1 MKYYENMNNLEE
13 EFVRENKNT
22 INPCLSLT
30 ELGDPEA
37 SFMLGLLYWNEAP
50 SDRFKDEG
58 IRLLE
63 IAAEKGNL
71 DAAKLLLSISKDSI
85 SESSELVDGSD
96 SHEFEM
102 YEPTIAKGRDSGVA
116 KKYYDT
122 EDSTE
127 LFSFQAIE
135 ESYLYLI
142 LSMFGIIPALMYGVY
157 ALAAG
162 LRFCH
167 LLFSLCVFGLGCV
180 FFFLKQR
187 SYFIRFLEN
196 GISINRKKK
205 NPVFIPRE
213 NLLGIRLFDRSLDLV
228 HTGGLLE
235 YQVEK
240 SLLKANTRSLKENF
254 HTYMSVFPSQ
264 YYSSLP
270 ELELKRQVI
279 HHSYRHANYT
289 KLVKVLNTVLI
300 PGEEILYVSKFRN
313 NKNFILIVLAYMVVS
328 SFIARGLLIALPFFW
343 LLSYRANIYL
353 FITSKR
359 LVIYKH
365 NFKTTL
371 EYAFNDMK
379 HATLGRSGIILE
391 GDTWAETFNIKL
403 GERDIL
409 SVLADKL
416 RNHDNVEVEIYT

>member
-1 MKYYENMNNLEE
+1 MKYYENMNDLEE
-13 EFVRENKNT
+13 EFVREYKNT
-22 INPCLSLT
+22 INPCLSMS
-30 ELGDPEA
+30 EQGDPEA
-37 SFMLGLLYWNEAP
+37 SFMLGSLYWNEAP

-102 YEPTIAKGRDSGVA
+102 YDPTIAKGRDSGVA

-142 LSMFGIIPALMYGVY
+142 LSMFGIIPSVIYGVY

-162 LRFCH
+162 LRFYH
-167 LLFSLCVFGLGCV
+167 LLFSLCAFGLGCA

-187 SYFIRFLEN
+187 SYSIRFLEN
-196 GISINRKKK
+196 GISIYRKNK
-205 NPVFIPRE
+205 NSVFIPRE
-213 NLLGIRLFDRSLDLV
+213 DLLGIRLFDRSLDLV

-240 SLLKANTRSLKENF
+240 SLLKANSGSLRENF
-254 HTYMSVFPSQ
+254 DTYMSVFPSQ
-264 YYSSLP
+264 YYSGLP
-270 ELELKRQVI
+270 ESELKRQVI
-279 HHSYRHANYT
+279 HHSYKHANYN
-289 KLVKVLNTVLI
+289 KLIKSLNAALI
-300 PGEEILYVSKFRN
+300 PGEEIIFVSKYHSRN
-313 NKNFILIVLAYMVVS
+313 KLIIIWIACWLCTSLIIRGALIFILFS
-328 SFIARGLLIALPFFW
+328 WLI
-343 LLSYRANIYL
+343 SYYATRYL
-353 FITSKR
+353 VITSKN
-359 LVIYKH
+359 LWIYKH
-365 NFKTTL
+365 NFETTMRYTFSGL
-371 EYAFNDMK
+371 KNI
-379 HATLGRSGIILE
+379 TLGRSIIRLE
-391 GDTWAETFNIKL
+391 GENLVETLNIRL
-403 GERDIL
+403 GNRDVL
-409 SVLADKL
+409 NVLAERFKKYVNL
-416 RNHDNVEVEIYT
+416 KVHI